1 MRHTVQFVR
10 SGQIVELNDIH
21 PTTTVLDYLRLTERK
36 TGTKE
41 GCYEGDC
48 GACTVAIGS
57 LVNGKIVYE
66 PVNACILLIGMLN
79 GKELVTVEDLAIN
92 NELHPVQQA
101 MVEQHGSQCGF
112 CTPGFV
118 MSLFT
123 LYHSQHQSAN
133 RNIVNDWLSG
143 NLCRC
148 TGYRPIIEAAYTV
161 CFEQPNDTFIQ
172 NQQKTIILLKKISQ
186 NASFKVGQEKRFFAA
201 PSTIH
206 ELSELYSTHPD
217 AVLVSGATDVGIWV
231 NKELQEIQKIIWLGQ
246 IPELQKCEELEN
258 ELCIGA
264 TATYSDATE
273 LVTNYDQDLGR
284 LWRRIGSRQVRA
296 VGTIGGN
303 IANGS
308 PIGDTIPA
316 LICLD
321 TKIELQ
327 KQNSTRTIPLEEFFI
342 DYGQQDIKDSEFIT
356 FIHIPIL
363 PQNTHFRCFKISK
376 RFDQD
381 ISALMGAFCI
391 TIDATQITKAKIAFG
406 GMASIPKRSQQTE
419 SALIGANPADP
430 KTWDAAINALALDF
444 QPINDFRASADYRLK
459 IAKSL
464 LVKALMEISGTED
477 STTRLPS
484 YRDMIEVFPGE
495 THAETI

>member
-1 MRHTVQFVR
+1 MRNTVQFVR
-10 SGQIVELNDIH
+10 SGQIIELTDIH
-21 PTTTVLDYLRLTERK
+21 PTTTVLDYLRLNERK

-57 LVNGKIVYE
+57 FINDKIVYE
-66 PVNACILLIGMLN
+66 PVNACILLTGMLN
-79 GKELVTVEDLAIN
+79 GKELVTVEDLTIDD
-92 NELHPVQQA
+92 ELHPVQQA
-101 MVEQHGSQCGF
+101 MVNQHGSQCGF

-123 LYHSQHQSAN
+123 LYHSKHQSVN
-133 RNIVNDWLSG
+133 RGIVNDWLSG

-148 TGYRPIIEAAYTV
+148 TGYRPIIEAAYTS
-161 CFEQPNDTFIQ
+161 CFEQPNDSFVQ
-172 NQQKTIILLKKISQ
+172 NQQQTILLLKKISQ
-186 NASFKVGQEKRFFAA
+186 NTNFKIGQEKRFFAG

-206 ELSELYSTHPD
+206 ELSDLYATHAD
-217 AVLVSGATDVGIWV
+217 AVLVSGATDVGIWI
-231 NKELQEIQKIIWLGQ
+231 NKDLQEIQKIIWLGQ

-258 ELCIGA
+258 ELRIGA
-264 TATYSDATE
+264 TATYSDSTE
-273 LVTNYDQDLGR
+273 FVTNYDQDLGR

-316 LICLD
+316 LISLGA
-321 TKIELQ
+321 KIELQ
-327 KQNSTRTIPLEEFFI
+327 QRNSTRTIPLEEFFI
-342 DYGQQDIKDSEFIT
+342 DYGQQDLKDGEFIT
-356 FIHIPIL
+356 YIHIPIL

-391 TIDATQITKAKIAFG
+391 TTDATQITKAKIAFG
-406 GMASIPKRSQQTE
+406 GMAPIPKRSRQTE
-419 SALIGANPADP
+419 VALTGAKISDP
-430 KTWDAAINALALDF
+430 TTWDSAIDALNLDF
-444 QPINDFRASADYRLK
+444 QPISDFRASANYRLK
-459 IAKSL
+459 VAKSL
-464 LVKALMEISGTED
+464 LVKVLMEISGTEN
-477 STTRLPS
+477 SKTRLPL
-484 YRDMIEVFPGE
+484 YRDMIEVFPSE
-495 THAETI
+495 THAESI